1 MPATN
6 CIAAALTDPSYSSG
20 GANMHYV
27 HPHPNATLFGPT
39 HRHKCLPANGTAIS
53 SAGFAGLDDGRDH
66 EHAHSHSDIPLNV
79 QTCVGIARV
88 YAAALRAIMPA
99 NNKTV
104 FGKFLRR
111 SPADNVA
118 LLLTAGRA
126 AIDRYLL
133 PAGPAA
139 AIPAAACGG
148 RIGQTDRQT
157 DGRQTVT

>member
-1 MPATN
+1 MAATN

-53 SAGFAGLDDGRDH
+53 SAGFARLDDGRDH

-88 YAAALRAIMPA
+88 YAAALRAVMPA

-111 SPADNVA
+111 SPADK
-118 LLLTAGRA
+118 
-126 AIDRYLL
+126 
-133 PAGPAA
+133 
-139 AIPAAACGG
+139 
-148 RIGQTDRQT
+148 
-157 DGRQTVT
+157 